1 MKIEWAL
8 LAQAA
13 SVDRFSN
20 RLSIFNLVE
29 NIEAPSF
36 PLFLP
41 EAVFVVLLKREEG
54 EPAVSD
60 GTLSIHAGE
69 SQLGQAN
76 VHIDFESSLYNRQI
90 INFQIVPIFKPV
102 NLQFRLTVPDQL
114 SHVLEIPVKQSNPV
128 QPVAAA

>member
-1 MKIEWAL
+1 MKAEWAV
-8 LAQAA
+8 LAQGA

-41 EAVFVVLLKREEG
+41 EAVFVALLKREDG
-54 EPAVSD
+54 ERTVSD
-60 GTLSIHAGE
+60 GILSIYSGE

-76 VHIDFESSLYNRQI
+76 VHIDFASSLYNRQI
-90 INFQIVPIFKPV
+90 ITFQGIPIFKPV
-102 NLQFRLTVPDQL
+102 NLQFRLTVADRL
-114 SHVLEIPVKQSNPV
+114 SHV
-128 QPVAAA
+128 